1 MTTSGPAVEFRIR
14 SVAAS
19 ALLPA
24 LLFAIG
30 EGAIIPIIP
39 AIASNL
45 GATLAV
51 AGFIA
56 GMTMIGELIGD
67 IPSGW
72 VVSRIGERRS
82 MIWAAGLSI
91 VSVILSLVAPNAL
104 VFGVGI
110 FLLGLSAAI
119 FALARH
125 AFMTTYVP
133 VQFRAR
139 ALSTLGGTFRAGW
152 FIGPFLGAGLIAL
165 TGTSMSV
172 FWVMGLCAVAII
184 VLLLVVDDPTEK
196 LAAGK
201 LAAGKLA
208 RADAGEPSHPAPT
221 AGESEL
227 AEEAQGL
234 FATIW
239 SFRAVLTRLGLG
251 VAIVSALRA
260 SRTVVLPLWAVSLG
274 LPESNTALII
284 GLGAALDFALFYS
297 SGQIMDR
304 FGRLWSALPS
314 MIGMG
319 VCLVILSFTH
329 DFAQA
334 VGWFIVLTVLLGVS
348 NGVSSG
354 IVMTLGADLA
364 PKSSPAPFLGAFRFT
379 SDLGSAAAP
388 VLISAIVVVAGL
400 PVAVFAIGAIGFAGA
415 GVMLRY
421 VPRYVPRSPAH
432 KSLGFK
438 PGA

>member
-1 MTTSGPAVEFRIR
+1 MPAPAFRIR

-19 ALLPA
+19 ALIPA

-39 AIASNL
+39 AVAGNL
-45 GATLAV
+45 GAGLAL

-56 GMTMIGELIGD
+56 GMTMIGELVGD

-82 MIWAAGLSI
+82 MIYAAVLSI
-91 VSVILSLVAPNAL
+91 VAIILCLVAREPL
-104 VFGVGI
+104 LFGIGI

-125 AFMTTYVP
+125 AFMTSYVP
-133 VQFRAR
+133 VAYRAR

-165 TGTSMSV
+165 TGSSLSV
-172 FWVMGLCAVAII
+172 FFVMGLCGVAII

-196 LAAGK
+196 LVK
-201 LAAGKLA
+201 P
-208 RADAGEPSHPAPT
+208 DAGETLVA
-221 AGESEL
+221 
-227 AEEAQGL
+227 AEAEGL
-234 FATIW
+234 FTTIW
-239 SFRAVLTRLGLG
+239 THRRVLTRIGSG

-260 SRTVVLPLWAVSLG
+260 SRTVVLPLWALSLG
-274 LPESNTALII
+274 LGESNTALIV
-284 GLGAALDFALFYS
+284 GLGAAIDFALFYT

-319 VCLVILSFTH
+319 TCLLILSFTH
-329 DFAQA
+329 DTGHA
-334 VGWFIVLTVLLGVS
+334 VGWFIVLTILLGLS
-348 NGVSSG
+348 NGISSG

-364 PKSSPAPFLGAFRFT
+364 PKTSPAPFLGAFRFT
-379 SDLGSAAAP
+379 GDLGSAAAP
-388 VLISAIVVVAGL
+388 VLIAGLVAVAGL
-400 PVAVFAIGAIGFAGA
+400 PLAVGTVGVVGFLGA

-421 VPRYVPRSPAH
+421 IPRFLPRSLAH
-432 KSLGFK
+432 KSLGFRA
-438 PGA
+438 GV

>member
-1 MTTSGPAVEFRIR
+1 MSSSEPAAETPPATFRFGSI
-14 SVAAS
+14 ALS

-39 AIASNL
+39 AVAGSL

-51 AGFIA
+51 AGVIS
-56 GMTMIGELIGD
+56 GMTMIGELVGD

-72 VVSRIGERRS
+72 LVSRLGERRS
-82 MIWAAGLSI
+82 MIYAAGLSMLSI
-91 VSVILSLVAPNAL
+91 ILCLLAPNAL
-104 VFGVGI
+104 VFGIGI
-110 FLLGLSAAI
+110 FLLGLSAAV

-125 AFMTTYVP
+125 AFMTSFVP
-133 VQFRAR
+133 VAYRAR

-152 FIGPFLGAGLIAL
+152 FIGPFLGAGVIAL
-165 TGTSMSV
+165 TGTAQSV
-172 FWVMGLCAVAII
+172 FWVMGVCAVAIV
-184 VLLLVVDDPTEK
+184 VLLLIVDDPTEK
-196 LAAGK
+196 LAK
-201 LAAGKLA
+201 P
-208 RADAGEPSHPAPT
+208 DAGERLL
-221 AGESEL
+221 AGESN
-227 AEEAQGL
+227 GL

-239 SFRAVLTRLGLG
+239 THRRVLTRIGLG

-274 LPESNTALII
+274 IGESNTALIV
-284 GLGAALDFALFYS
+284 GVGAALDFALFYT

-319 VCLVILSFTH
+319 VCLVVLSVTH
-329 DFAQA
+329 DLAHA
-334 VGWFIVLTVLLGVS
+334 AGWFIVLTILLGVS
-348 NGVSSG
+348 NGISSG

-379 SDLGSAAAP
+379 GDLGSALAP
-388 VLISAIVVVAGL
+388 LLVAGILAVAGL
-400 PVAVFAIGAIGFAGA
+400 PFAVGTVGVIGFFGA

-421 VPRYVPRSPAH
+421 IPRFVPRSLAH
-432 KSLGFK
+432 KSLRFK
-438 PGA
+438 PDA